1 MKNKVTKNSIILI
14 FISLIIIIL
23 SIKYIVSIMNKPI
36 IQVNSPIIIDSDA
49 NIDLTGDGISENI
62 KVIVSNNHSD
72 LQITT
77 LKEII
82 LLSSLISDNYLSDYS
97 DYYNMNVLILNISRD
112 NKPEIL
118 IQGYK
123 KNLPIAYLFAYESD
137 KFVLKLS
144 SNDSI
149 VGLIDSNMNRT
160 PQIQFFDKSNTK
172 SSFKNFMLINNDFV
186 DISKNSEIVPDYDK
200 TLKFIDLVTLDYEV
214 TDYPDIFHKYIDKS
228 ILSRLW
234 QLNKDEFTYSFKN
247 AFFHDNEIDNN
258 GLIENIR
265 WNIIF
270 EKTNK
275 ISSKKNEIFF
285 ELDFS
290 RENSTN
296 FKISNIE
303 IK

>member
-1 MKNKVTKNSIILI
+1 MKNKITKNSIILI

-23 SIKYIVSIMNKPI
+23 SIMYIIYIMDKPV

-62 KVIVSNNHSD
+62 KILESNNHSD
-72 LQITT
+72 IQITT
-77 LKEII
+77 LKETI
-82 LLSSLISDNYLSDYS
+82 LLSSLISDKHLSDYS
-97 DYYNMNVLILNISRD
+97 NSYNMNVFILNISRD

-123 KNLPIAYLFAYESD
+123 KDLPIAYLFAYESD

-160 PQIQFFDKSNTK
+160 PQIQFFDKSNPK
-172 SSFKNFMLINNDFV
+172 SSFKNFMLINNNFV
-186 DISKNSEIVPDYDK
+186 DISKNSEIVTDYDK
-200 TLKFIDLVTLDYEV
+200 ILKFINLVTLDYEV
-214 TDYPDIFHKYIDKS
+214 TDYPDIFYKYIDNS
-228 ILSRLW
+228 ILSKIW

-247 AFFHDNEIDNN
+247 SFFYDNKVDNN

-265 WNIIF
+265 WNIVF
-270 EKTNK
+270 ERINK

-290 RENSTN
+290 RENGTSFN
-296 FKISNIE
+296 ISNIE

>member
-1 MKNKVTKNSIILI
+1 MKNKITKNSIILI

-23 SIKYIVSIMNKPI
+23 SIMYIIYIMDKPV

-62 KVIVSNNHSD
+62 KILESNNHSD
-72 LQITT
+72 IQITT
-77 LKEII
+77 LKETI
-82 LLSSLISDNYLSDYS
+82 LLSSLISDKHLSDYS
-97 DYYNMNVLILNISRD
+97 NSYNMNVFILNISRD

-123 KNLPIAYLFAYESD
+123 KDIPIAYLFAYESD

-160 PQIQFFDKSNTK
+160 PQIQFFDKSNPK

-186 DISKNSEIVPDYDK
+186 DISKNSEIVTDYDK
-200 TLKFIDLVTLDYEV
+200 ILKFINLVTLDYEV
-214 TDYPDIFHKYIDKS
+214 TDYPDIFYKYIDNS
-228 ILSRLW
+228 ILSKIW

-247 AFFHDNEIDNN
+247 AFFYDNKVDNN

-265 WNIIF
+265 WNIVF
-270 EKTNK
+270 ERINK

-290 RENSTN
+290 RENGTSFN
-296 FKISNIE
+296 ISNIE
-303 IK
+303 TK

>member
-1 MKNKVTKNSIILI
+1 MKNKITKNSIILI

-23 SIKYIVSIMNKPI
+23 SIMYIIYILDKPV

-62 KVIVSNNHSD
+62 KILESNNHSD
-72 LQITT
+72 IQITT
-77 LKEII
+77 LKETI
-82 LLSSLISDNYLSDYS
+82 LLSSLISDKHLSDYS
-97 DYYNMNVLILNISRD
+97 NSYNMNVFILNISRD

-123 KNLPIAYLFAYESD
+123 KDLPIAYLFAYESD

-160 PQIQFFDKSNTK
+160 PQIQFFDKSNPK
-172 SSFKNFMLINNDFV
+172 SSFKNFMLINNNFV
-186 DISKNSEIVPDYDK
+186 DISKNSEIVTDYDK
-200 TLKFIDLVTLDYEV
+200 ILKFINLVTLDYEV
-214 TDYPDIFHKYIDKS
+214 TDYPDIFYKYIDNS
-228 ILSRLW
+228 ILSKIW

-247 AFFHDNEIDNN
+247 SFFYDNKVDNN

-265 WNIIF
+265 WNIVF
-270 EKTNK
+270 ERINK
-275 ISSKKNEIFF
+275 ISSKKSEIFF

-290 RENSTN
+290 RENGTSFN
-296 FKISNIE
+296 ISNIE